1 MDSLL
6 KNIPIDIKNMQG
18 YEQYRALAL
27 MRLKY
32 GLSNL
37 EIAKI
42 GGFKNSPEVYKLLKR
57 YGLVPTNKSANAN
70 IKYFGLI
77 YDDWRQRRNNPDK
90 DISELTKLK
99 GNSKYVNALKKYHV
113 PYSLINNRF
122 NDIKPYKYNSTA
134 SDHANIRRFNKL
146 GLTLDNILWLYYY
159 QIMHGYTIKEMIDY
173 MKLPFDY
180 RFALDFYTLTGHAP
194 SLKKLRRDKISDLAI
209 QIKRSQETLDKLK
222 VISKG
227 YEYLKQYRYTFKN
240 IAENDY
246 HCPDGFF
253 RLALQQVVSK
263 REYSHLTSVS
273 GIMQAALDSGDIDHV
288 FSEEIRQRKRQRSIA
303 TSLKK
308 YGATSPMKNKEI
320 IQKVVES
327 RNKSI
332 KTNQEIQKRLKHTG
346 QINGA
351 HSFRKCLDSAY
362 QLAVNLNREYS
373 KNLQQLINQSQDIE
387 NALTLR
393 QKYTKQPQK
402 LFEFLSQDCDQLITW
417 PNTVFDDSN
426 LLSNLQINKTMMK
439 EYGQQRDSKIKLDD
453 IQLNLSKDEYRLY
466 EKIMSLPKEIRPIFI
481 TGDRQQ
487 ITYYYKGQ
495 RRHYELDFYFP
506 DLRLA
511 IEINPS
517 RYHSLNKYSLGDIQN
532 IDNLAHRR
540 DYHFDKYQRAKHDNI
555 RLIQL
560 FQYDLAPAKFDL
572 TWRKIKSLLIN
583 QANASRFCTMTL
595 NEYLHASNQTIQ
607 EFNKQTSVAV
617 ATGCNDLKYVVY
629 SDDSLVIM
637 TINEHSDHLE
647 ITDINANNLS
657 SINLVLTVLVTKVF
671 DDHQNI
677 NQILV
682 DTDNNWNITLQQPF
696 NLADSNL
703 KQIYI
708 SQNVVNGTNSV
719 FSKMLFDNA
728 READSEV
735 NQDRRLKNLAAFD
748 KNTPDDEIEQYIE
761 TELTHKGYAKE
772 FKEENGREIQSPS
785 DVLNTHKGYDR
796 VFTAGSS
803 KWVAKREDFVK

>member
-1 MDSLL
+1 MTGTLKLKDSCQYPNLIQRHIIDAATQTVMQFNADKFSDQLNLYHNILTYGYSIDNLIWWALYQHQHNYSITDMIEYFNFNRQLYTAAL
-6 KNIPIDIKNMQG
+6 KFYGLPQVIFLPLNGRKQLIRKLAEKYRDDTQFRKYIDILSSDITENYQHLTYRDVARIYQWPTEIYKDVLRQLLTKDQLTHIAAMSGINKSVKTNLHRYGVKFPLQSQEIMKRN
-18 YEQYRALAL
+18 EQTV
-27 MRLKY
+27 
-32 GLSNL
+32 
-37 EIAKI
+37 
-42 GGFKNSPEVYKLLKR
+42 FKR
-57 YGLVPTNKSANAN
+57 YGVKSV
-70 IKYFGLI
+70 L
-77 YDDWRQRRNNPDK
+77 QDK
-90 DISELTKLK
+90 
-99 GNSKYVNALKKYHV
+99 
-113 PYSLINNRF
+113 
-122 NDIKPYKYNSTA
+122 
-134 SDHANIRRFNKL
+134 
-146 GLTLDNILWLYYY
+146 
-159 QIMHGYTIKEMIDY
+159 QIC
-173 MKLPFDY
+173 
-180 RFALDFYTLTGHAP
+180 
-194 SLKKLRRDKISDLAI
+194 
-209 QIKRSQETLDKLK
+209 
-222 VISKG
+222 
-227 YEYLKQYRYTFKN
+227 N
-240 IAENDY
+240 
-246 HCPDGFF
+246 
-253 RLALQQVVSK
+253 
-263 REYSHLTSVS
+263 
-273 GIMQAALDSGDIDHV
+273 
-288 FSEEIRQRKRQRSIA
+288 
-303 TSLKK
+303 
-308 YGATSPMKNKEI
+308 
-320 IQKVVES
+320 KVVES

-332 KTNQEIQKRLKHTG
+332 KTNREIQKRLKHTG

-351 HSFRKCLDSAY
+351 YSFRKCLNKAY

-393 QKYTKQPQK
+393 QKYTARPQK
-402 LFEFLSQDCDQLITW
+402 LFEFLSQDCNHRIVW
-417 PNTVFDDSN
+417 PDSALDDSN
-426 LLSNLQINKTMMK
+426 LLNNLQISKTIIK
-439 EYGQQRDSKIKLDD
+439 EYGQQYNSKIKLDD
-453 IQLNLSKDEYRLY
+453 IQLNLSKYEYRLY
-466 EKIMSLPKEIRPIFI
+466 EKIMSLPKEIRPVFI

-511 IEINPS
+511 IEINSS
-517 RYHSLNKYSLGDIQN
+517 RYHSLNKYSLGDVQN

-540 DYHFDKYQRAKHDNI
+540 DYHFDKYQRAKDDNI

-583 QANASRFCTMTL
+583 QENASRFCMMTL
-595 NEYLHASNQTIQ
+595 NEYLRTSNQTIR
-607 EFNKQTSVAV
+607 EFNKQTSVAA

-657 SINLVLTVLVTKVF
+657 SINLVLTVLVTKLF

-708 SQNVVNGTNSV
+708 SQNIVNGTNSV
-719 FSKMLFDNA
+719 FSKMLLDNA
-728 READSEV
+728 REANSEV

-785 DVLNTHKGYDR
+785 DALNTHKGYDR

-803 KWVAKREDFVK
+803 KWVAEREDFIK